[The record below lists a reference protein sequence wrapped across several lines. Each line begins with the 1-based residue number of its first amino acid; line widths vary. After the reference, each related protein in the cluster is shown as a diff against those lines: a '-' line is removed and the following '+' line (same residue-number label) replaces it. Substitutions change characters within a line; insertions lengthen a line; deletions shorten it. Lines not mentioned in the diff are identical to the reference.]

1 MLIALL
7 LTPAHAWLGTD
18 GQYNYSESGSTVMS

>member
-7 LTPAHAWLGTD
+7 LTPTGGKVTAILQPLNWLT
-18 GQYNYSESGSTVMS
+18 